1 MGDQWHGGK
10 GSKPRPFSVSQEVFD
25 NNFETIFGK
34 KKKDTLPEYELNKS
48 TGEVEKVYTNA
59 QWDPAFDLDKI
70 EVPVL
75 EGEEEWAQ
83 KAIDEEL
90 RRQKMKEDGLEE

>member
-1 MGDQWHGGK
+1 MAHEAGK
-10 GSKPRPFSVSQEVFD
+10 GSRPRPFSVSKDEFD
-25 NNFETIFGK
+25 NRFDAIFGK
-34 KKKDTLPEYELNKS
+34 KKKDILPEYELNKS

-75 EGEEEWAQ
+75 EGEEMWAQ
-83 KAIDEEL
+83 EAIDEEQ
-90 RRQKMKEDGLEE
+90 RRQEMKKDGLEE

>member
-34 KKKDTLPEYELNKS
+34 KKKDPLPEYELNKS
-48 TGEVEKVYTNA
+48 TGEVEKVYPE
-59 QWDPAFDLDKI
+59 DI
-70 EVPVL
+70 PVL
-75 EGEEEWAQ
+75 EGEETWAQ
-83 KAIDEEL
+83 EAIDEEL
-90 RRQKMKEDGLEE
+90 RRQEMKKDGLEE

>member
-48 TGEVEKVYTNA
+48 TGEVEKVYPEN
-59 QWDPAFDLDKI
+59 I
-70 EVPVL
+70 PVL
-75 EGEEEWAQ
+75 EGEEMWAQ
-83 KAIDEEL
+83 EAIDEEQ
-90 RRQKMKEDGLEE
+90 RRQEMKKDGLEE